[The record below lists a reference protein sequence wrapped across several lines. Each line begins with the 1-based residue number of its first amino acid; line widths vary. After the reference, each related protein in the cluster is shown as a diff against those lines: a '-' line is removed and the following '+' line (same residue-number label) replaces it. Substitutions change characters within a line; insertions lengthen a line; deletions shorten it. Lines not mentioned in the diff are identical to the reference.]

1 ASRETVL
8 SSLEPRERATTE
20 KEAELEAHERK
31 LRREAERQAETS
43 KRLDRHASDLAERER
58 ALARLGQTL
67 MARRDGEHA
76 SEPAKDVEI
85 AFSEGIE
92 ALSAAARSIRRPR

>member
-1 ASRETVL
+1 
-8 SSLEPRERATTE
+8 
-20 KEAELEAHERK
+20 
-31 LRREAERQAETS
+31 
-43 KRLDRHASDLAERER
+43 
-58 ALARLGQTL
+58 

-76 SEPAKDVEI
+76 SEPTKDVEI